1 MNCRTAVA
9 HGLRCALLCILLS
22 ACAGRAPETTAAV
35 ERATVKAAPE
45 APDAEA
51 VNRRL
56 QALLPADVLLLGE
69 QHDAPAHQQ
78 LQRAV
83 VLALSARGTLAA
95 LALEMADRN
104 TSTAGLPPQATEEQ
118 VRTALKWHEAGW
130 PWGAYGPAVMA
141 AVQAGVPVIGANL
154 PAGEMKDAMKNIALD
169 GHLKLD
175 KWQKQQEIIREGH
188 CGLLPPS
195 QIVPMTRIQTAR
207 DAAMAQ
213 TLVGALE
220 PGKTVLL
227 IAGNGHVDRELGV
240 PTHLGREVRSTSLVL
255 RPDRPSDTGVDMTP
269 ADAVWLTAA
278 PPPKDYCAELRQ
290 QMAPGR

>member
-1 MNCRTAVA
+1 MSCRTAVA
-9 HGLRCALLCILLS
+9 HGLRCILLCTLLS
-22 ACAGRAPETTAAV
+22 ACAGRAPETPVSVDQA
-35 ERATVKAAPE
+35 KLNAAPK

-51 VNRRL
+51 VNL
-56 QALLPADVLLLGE
+56 QLHALLPADVLLLGE

-83 VLALSARGTLAA
+83 VLALAARGTLAA

-118 VRTALKWHEAGW
+118 VRAALKWRETGW
-130 PWGAYGPAVMA
+130 PWDAYGPAVMA

-169 GHLKLD
+169 GHLTVD
-175 KWQKQQEIIREGH
+175 KWKKQQEIIREGH

-213 TLVGALE
+213 TIAAALQ

-227 IAGNGHVDRELGV
+227 IAGNGHVDLELGV
-240 PTHLGREVRSTSLVL
+240 PTHLSREVRSKSLVL
-255 RPDRPSDTGVDMTP
+255 RPDRGSGTDADTTP

>member
-1 MNCRTAVA
+1 MTRQRTSSF
-9 HGLRCALLCILLS
+9 R
-22 ACAGRAPETTAAV
+22 
-35 ERATVKAAPE
+35 
-45 APDAEA
+45 
-51 VNRRL
+51 
-56 QALLPADVLLLGE
+56 
-69 QHDAPAHQQ
+69 
-78 LQRAV
+78 RAV
-83 VLALSARGTLAA
+83 VLALAAHGTLAA
-95 LALEMADRN
+95 LALEMADRG

-118 VRTALKWHEAGW
+118 VRAALEMARSRLAVGGLWAGRDGRRAGW
-130 PWGAYGPAVMA
+130 RASPGRQPACCE
-141 AVQAGVPVIGANL
+141 Q
-154 PAGEMKDAMKNIALD
+154 MKDAMTNIAFDDHLTLD
-169 GHLKLD
+169 M
-175 KWQKQQEIIREGH
+175 WQKQQEIIREGH

-213 TLVGALE
+213 TIVGALQ

-240 PTHLGREVRSTSLVL
+240 PTHLGREVRSKSLVL
-255 RPDRPSDTGVDMTP
+255 RPDRPSDTEADMPP

>member
-83 VLALSARGTLAA
+83 VLALAARGTLAA

-130 PWGAYGPAVMA
+130 PWDAYGPAVMA